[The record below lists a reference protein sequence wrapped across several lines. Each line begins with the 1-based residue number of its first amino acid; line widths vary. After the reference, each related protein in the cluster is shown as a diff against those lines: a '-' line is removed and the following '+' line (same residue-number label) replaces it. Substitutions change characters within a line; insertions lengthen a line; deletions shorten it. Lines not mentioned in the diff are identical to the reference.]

1 MLETQ
6 FWYNA
11 NITLLQM
18 GKRKEKWDYKKVNME
33 GCFQRA
39 TSVSNWAL
47 AFLIFEEMLK
57 NCYERI
63 Q

>member
-1 MLETQ
+1 
-6 FWYNA
+6 
-11 NITLLQM
+11 M

-33 GCFQRA
+33 VCFQRA